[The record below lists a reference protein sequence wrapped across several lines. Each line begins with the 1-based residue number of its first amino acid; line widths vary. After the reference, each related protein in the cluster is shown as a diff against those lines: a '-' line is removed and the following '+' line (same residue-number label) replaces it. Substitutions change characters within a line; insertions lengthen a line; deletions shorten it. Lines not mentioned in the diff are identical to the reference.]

1 MKEHVF
7 LDLAMA
13 NAPIMEELKDAACQ
27 VIASGR
33 YLHGEQTALLE
44 QEMAMLCQVK
54 YCIAV
59 SNGLDALRLVIRAY
73 KEMGVLHEGDKV
85 IVPGNTYVA
94 SLLAV
99 SDNGLE
105 PCPCDVR
112 EDTMNLDTCKIEP
125 LLTPQVKAVMPVHLY
140 GTPCWDEQLIDIA
153 KRYNLKIIED
163 NAQAVAAQA
172 SVAGLNGTKV
182 TGGLGHATGMSFYP
196 TKNLGALGD
205 AGCVLTSDEQLAS
218 TVRALANY
226 GADRHYHNIYKG
238 LNCRI
243 DEIQAAMLRVKLK
256 HLGQETQRRM
266 MIARTYNEHITN
278 PLVTRPAI
286 FDDMQQVWHQYV
298 VRVKERDRFMSY
310 LKQNGVGTDIHYATP
325 PHRQPCYSELAS
337 CQLPVAEM
345 LAREVV
351 SLPIAYPISQQDAI
365 EISNIINDFKAK

>member
-337 CQLPVAEM
+337 CKLPVTEM

>member
-337 CQLPVAEM
+337 CKLPVAEM

>member
-182 TGGLGHATGMSFYP
+182 TGSLGHATGMSFYP

-337 CQLPVAEM
+337 CKLPVTEM

>member
-266 MIARTYNEHITN
+266 MIARTYNEHISN

-337 CQLPVAEM
+337 CKLPVAEM

>member
-196 TKNLGALGD
+196 TKTWEHWAMP
-205 AGCVLTSDEQLAS
+205 
-218 TVRALANY
+218 
-226 GADRHYHNIYKG
+226 
-238 LNCRI
+238 
-243 DEIQAAMLRVKLK
+243 AACS
-256 HLGQETQRRM
+256 
-266 MIARTYNEHITN
+266 
-278 PLVTRPAI
+278 PA
-286 FDDMQQVWHQYV
+286 
-298 VRVKERDRFMSY
+298 MSSWPA
-310 LKQNGVGTDIHYATP
+310 Q
-325 PHRQPCYSELAS
+325 
-337 CQLPVAEM
+337 
-345 LAREVV
+345 
-351 SLPIAYPISQQDAI
+351 
-365 EISNIINDFKAK
+365 

>member
-298 VRVKERDRFMSY
+298 VRIKERDRFMSY

-337 CQLPVAEM
+337 CKLPVAEM

>member
-226 GADRHYHNIYKG
+226 GADRRYHNIYKG

-337 CQLPVAEM
+337 CKLPVAEM

-365 EISNIINDFKAK
+365 KISNIINDFKAK

>member
-172 SVAGLNGTKV
+172 SVAGLNGSKV

-337 CQLPVAEM
+337 CKLPVTEM